1 MNKEMGKLK
10 YFICT
15 ILLTILFLSIF
26 IGGYF
31 VYSINFRGMN
41 ITNVGKIQDNYPQ
54 YMVDINDEFIGY
66 MLEFEK
72 LLEEPQREYSE
83 EELKAISDNLEKQN
97 NVMIKLQKTPPNGAN
112 KDYLGVYKDYLKLY
126 AFYIQGEV
134 MRVEYV
140 SAYRNQYTQ
149 EEIQNGLSANEETYV
164 IGIELCNMMG
174 TLILE
179 NPIIV
184 NKVHNTNADSIY
196 DVINLEEWKE
206 SVSEKIEEYEK
217 ENGVIDGELT
227 NNKTPINQENT
238 IENSDS
244 TP

>member
-1 MNKEMGKLK
+1 
-10 YFICT
+10 
-15 ILLTILFLSIF
+15 
-26 IGGYF
+26 
-31 VYSINFRGMN
+31 MN

-184 NKVHNTNADSIY
+184 NKIHNTNADSIY

>member
-31 VYSINFRGMN
+31 VYSMNYRGMN

-54 YMVDINDEFIGY
+54 YMVDINDEFISY
-66 MLEFEK
+66 MLEFEN
-72 LLEEPQREYSE
+72 LLAEPQREYSA

-97 NVMIKLQKTPPNGAN
+97 DIMIRLQKTPPNGDN
-112 KDYLGVYKDYLKLY
+112 KDYLGIYKDYLKLY

-184 NKVHNTNADSIY
+184 NKVHNTNAESIY
-196 DVINLEEWKE
+196 DVIDLEEWQE
-206 SVSEKIEEYEK
+206 EVSEKIEEYEK
-217 ENGVIDGELT
+217 ENGSISGELT
-227 NNKTPINQENT
+227 ENKTPVDGFEDTENT
-238 IENSDS
+238 DN